1 MVCFLNSLG
10 MKRIA
15 FLFPVLFASQVAL
28 GQTPVMTGLDA
39 QQNILELGD
48 SPNAT
53 SVRLYDNRYEGV
65 KGTPYFYEDWAD
77 ATITSKNTVFK
88 DLQVKFNVVENE
100 LFYRNAAGKEFI
112 LKAQFVDDFTL
123 KGKTAVYPVTFKKY
137 EALASED
144 IKLAGT
150 FVIPVYDGKQVQLV
164 KLPQKLLIKA
174 NFDGPYKSGNTY
186 DEFRDEQVYYLI
198 GPGRAVSKTK
208 LNKRALLKALPGNQ
222 QDELENY
229 IKAGQLDVNTEAGWA
244 KVLAY
249 YESLH

>member
-1 MVCFLNSLG
+1 

-15 FLFPVLFASQVAL
+15 LLFPVIFVSQVAF
-28 GQTPVMTGLDA
+28 GQTPTITGFDA

-65 KGTPYFYEDWAD
+65 KGTPYFYEDWAE
-77 ATITSKNTVFK
+77 ATITSKNTIYK
-88 DLQVKFNVVENE
+88 DIQVKFNVVENE

-112 LKAQFVDDFTL
+112 LKPQYVDNFTL
-123 KGKTAVYPVTFKKY
+123 KGQTVVQPVTFKKF
-137 EALASED
+137 EALAAED
-144 IKLAGT
+144 LKLAST
-150 FVIPVYDGKQVQLV
+150 FVIPIYDGKQVQLV
-164 KLPQKLLIKA
+164 KLPQKLLVKA
-174 NFDGPYKSGNTY
+174 NFEGPYKSGNTY

-198 GPGRAVSKTK
+198 GPGKGVSKVK

-222 QDELENY
+222 QDKLENY
-229 IKAGQLDVNTEAGWA
+229 IKARQLDVNAEAGWA